1 MKTTIIAYLTSLVPM
16 LMIDFV
22 WLITMSKRFYSVHIG
37 HLMSGS
43 PKLLP
48 AAIFYLIYALGVAV
62 FIIVP
67 AIHNQSSIGKVFLL
81 GLLFGLVAYGT
92 YDLTNQ
98 ATLKNW
104 PTIVTLVDLAWG
116 AFVTGIVSI
125 ISFYLTRL
133 FI

>member
-16 LMIDFV
+16 LIIDFI
-22 WLITMSKRFYSVHIG
+22 WLITMSKRFYSIHIS

-48 AAIFYLIYALGVAV
+48 AAIFYLIYAFGVAV
-62 FIIVP
+62 LVVSP
-67 AIHNQSSIGKVFLL
+67 AIHNQNSIGRVFLL

-116 AFVTGIVSI
+116 AFVTGITAV

-133 FI
+133 FS